1 MTKHPHIIRT
11 FHPIGQ
17 GAFYSERF
25 FDFEERTLKNIVY
38 DCGVEKVEERHKKI
52 VRASFTKDDIIDY
65 LFISHLDNDHISLVK
80 TLKESVQRI
89 YNVVLPYINREDIE
103 LQYSLSLISN
113 DSNTLYFWR
122 WLRDSLNGERNA
134 MDDNESM
141 FHIVLPEEEKYLY
154 DRNNRVHI
162 SGVQFQINNI
172 TDWIFIPFIKHLDRV
187 NELDNKLEALL
198 DDTDFKR
205 ELSHIGIKIDS
216 LHTFKQAL
224 TRDSFADL
232 ISNDF
237 IKKKLQEAYKNISG
251 TINQNSLLVYSGPS
265 FTQDVNKHHFIFDF
279 VYPFNPRLPLF
290 RRFLVNEVRVAC
302 LYTGDSDFDMAIY
315 KRDFGEL
322 WDNVGTIQLPHHGS
336 LSSFKLSKNKSEID
350 RSFVFP
356 VSCGETNRYG
366 HPSSEVLAF
375 LVSKKCNPIIVTENC
390 STLVM
395 QLIVRSP
402 FESNN

>member
-1 MTKHPHIIRT
+1 MNKHRHIVRI

-25 FDFEERTLKNIVY
+25 FDFEERTLNIVY

-65 LFISHLDNDHISLVK
+65 LFISHLDDDHISLVK

-89 YNVVLPYINREDIE
+89 YNVVLPYIDREDIE
-103 LQYSLSLISN
+103 LQYALSLISN

-141 FHIVLPEEEKYLY
+141 FHIVLPEEKKYLH

-162 SGVQFQINNI
+162 SGVPFQINNI
-172 TDWIFIPFIKHLDRV
+172 TDWIFIPYTKHLDRV
-187 NELDNKLEALL
+187 NELDNELEALL

-216 LHTFKQAL
+216 LHTFKRAL

-237 IKKKLQEAYKNISG
+237 IKKKLQDAYKNISG
-251 TINQNSLLVYSGPS
+251 TINQNSLLIYSGPS
-265 FTQDVNKHHFIFDF
+265 FKQEDQTRHFEFLSLFDSSTRTAF
-279 VYPFNPRLPLF
+279 DSLWLFNENL
-290 RRFLVNEVRVAC
+290 RVAC

-336 LSSFKLSKNKSEID
+336 LTSFKLSKNKSEFD
-350 RSFVFP
+350 RP
-356 VSCGETNRYG
+356 YIIPLSCGETNRYG
-366 HPSSEVLAF
+366 HPSIEVLAF
-375 LVSKKCNPIIVTENC
+375 LLSEKCAPVIVTENC
-390 STLVM
+390 STITM
-395 QLIVRSP
+395 QSITRIPVLS
-402 FESNN
+402 EK